1 MTKEEYA
8 KIKELLDQGKTEEI
22 YKYLEER
29 INAKYIN
36 KARTAIMKIIDDDCE
51 IEYPSYHQRVNLHMG
66 VRRYYKGIITTT
78 ESGLIIFHKNSNVF
92 NLNTTGIVN
101 KTIEDII
108 CRNEKYSDDTER
120 NRKISLIESQNRHL
134 DTNYPMLVNF
144 THIEKGN
151 TELWP
156 YDESVSA
163 LVPTYYYDIA
173 HQLLGEDTKE
183 FINKTGSGVCLRS
196 EYGSAVIMSRRRTK
210 E

>member
-66 VRRYYKGIITTT
+66 VRRYYKGIITKT
-78 ESGLIIFHKNSNVF
+78 ENGLIIFHKNSNIF
-92 NLNTTGIVN
+92 NLYNNCILNQTLL
-101 KTIEDII
+101 DII
-108 CRNEKYSDDTER
+108 SRNEKYSDEQER

-144 THIEKGN
+144 THTEKSN

>member
-1 MTKEEYA
+1 MTKEEYE
-8 KIKELLDQGKTEEI
+8 KIKLLLDQGKTKEI

-66 VRRYYKGIITTT
+66 VRRYYNGIITTT
-78 ESGLIIFHKNSNVF
+78 ESGLIIFHRNSNVF
-92 NLNTTGIVN
+92 NLNTIGIVN
-101 KTIEDII
+101 KNIEDVI
-108 CRNEKYSDDTER
+108 CRNKKYSDDTER
-120 NRKISLIESQNRHL
+120 NRKISLIESQNKHL

-144 THIEKGN
+144 THTEKGN

-173 HQLLGEDTKE
+173 HELLGEDTKE
-183 FINKTGSGVCLRS
+183 FISKTGSGVCLRS